1 MFIAHRGVVNK
12 IQKENTIPAFL
23 NAINNNK
30 YCGFELDVYTTKDK
44 EFIVHHNPVING
56 KFIWKYNYK
65 ELKEKGLVKLEEVLK
80 LKKDINID
88 VIKFSKLL
96 NKYKDKKIYVMSFF
110 NSVIAKFSNIKFKV
124 GVLNYILNST
134 NDYKYD
140 FIGLLYDVTT
150 PLMISYFQDKKIE
163 IFLYALNKKD
173 KFIYSDVYYIVDDK
187 LIS

>member
-80 LKKDINID
+80 LKTDKIILIEIKDINID
-88 VIKFSKLL
+88 VIKFR
-96 NKYKDKKIYVMSFF
+96 KIQKEKNICYEFF
-110 NSVIAKFSNIKFKV
+110 
-124 GVLNYILNST
+124 
-134 NDYKYD
+134 
-140 FIGLLYDVTT
+140 
-150 PLMISYFQDKKIE
+150 
-163 IFLYALNKKD
+163 
-173 KFIYSDVYYIVDDK
+173 
-187 LIS
+187 